1 MLASLNDGHSTFVT
15 ADETRRRAETSYSGI
30 GVRISRLDPG
40 GAPTIIEVFPS
51 SPAFVAGIRPGD
63 RIIAVGDRSVGQ
75 SALDE
80 VADLIRGPQ
89 GSEVVLQLE
98 RTAAG
103 GPVTVRAFR
112 RPMTVAQADGELL
125 EPRIGYVKIRSFG
138 ETVAERVGR
147 LFLEQRQAGAL
158 GWIIDVRG
166 NPGGNLQAVSRVAG
180 YLMETRPIGISVD
193 RSGQREA
200 LFAEPRPFV
209 VRAPLVVLIDG
220 DSGSGSEILASALR
234 EYQLATL
241 VGRKTAGSVG
251 IATPQQLS
259 DGSTV
264 QVTVRRLLSA
274 SGATLDR
281 VGVEPDVV
289 VELSPRDLEQS
300 RDPQR
305 DRAVQI
311 LRQRITS
318 A

>member
-1 MLASLNDGHSTFVT
+1 
-15 ADETRRRAETSYSGI
+15 
-30 GVRISRLDPG
+30 
-40 GAPTIIEVFPS
+40 
-51 SPAFVAGIRPGD
+51 
-63 RIIAVGDRSVGQ
+63 
-75 SALDE
+75 
-80 VADLIRGPQ
+80 
-89 GSEVVLQLE
+89 
-98 RTAAG
+98 
-103 GPVTVRAFR
+103 
-112 RPMTVAQADGELL
+112 
-125 EPRIGYVKIRSFG
+125 
-138 ETVAERVGR
+138 
-147 LFLEQRQAGAL
+147 
-158 GWIIDVRG
+158 
-166 NPGGNLQAVSRVAG
+166 
-180 YLMETRPIGISVD
+180 
-193 RSGQREA
+193 
-200 LFAEPRPFV
+200 
-209 VRAPLVVLIDG
+209 VVLIDG

-289 VELSPRDLEQS
+289 VELSPRDLEQG